1 MKRDNNLFHVIW
13 MGKDYWF
20 TKINYIVRMTGY
32 QYLQIDRIFKDPDY
46 AESKK
51 IKITVED
58 GSNIEY
64 KYINVF

>member
-32 QYLQIDRIFKDPDY
+32 QYLQIDRILKDPDY
-46 AESKK
+46 AKSKN

-58 GSNIEY
+58 GSNIAY

>member
-1 MKRDNNLFHVIW
+1 MKRDNNLFHVFW

-20 TKINYIVRMTGY
+20 TKISYIVRMTGY
-32 QYLQIDRIFKDPDY
+32 QYLQIDRVLKDPDY
-46 AESKK
+46 AESHN

>member
-20 TKINYIVRMTGY
+20 TKISYIVRMTGY
-32 QYLQIDRIFKDPDY
+32 QYLQIERIFKDPNY
-46 AESKK
+46 AESHN